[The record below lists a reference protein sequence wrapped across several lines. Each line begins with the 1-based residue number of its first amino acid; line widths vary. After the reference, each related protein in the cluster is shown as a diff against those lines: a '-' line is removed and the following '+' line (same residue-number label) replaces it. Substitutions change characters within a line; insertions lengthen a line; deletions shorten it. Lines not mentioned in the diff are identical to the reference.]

1 MIATFSREKH
11 HACDIILPIR
21 IRRKITSTPNTRK
34 SKSPQLKD
42 LNTRAYMREK
52 KNSRTVSGNFGRG
65 KVDHKTYK
73 DQVTEG
79 SNGRAARALLL
90 RPIIHSLS
98 LSLPR
103 HKVIDED
110 R

>member
-1 MIATFSREKH
+1 
-11 HACDIILPIR
+11 
-21 IRRKITSTPNTRK
+21 
-34 SKSPQLKD
+34 
-42 LNTRAYMREK
+42 MREK